1 MQYQTTVFGQLL
13 KVVSRPRFERLA
25 RRHAVGRRKR
35 ELSDW
40 AHFVT
45 MVLAQ
50 TGGARSLRDVER
62 YVERHPGV
70 KAHLDL
76 GAVRRSTLADANGT
90 RSAALFEDVAKLLS
104 SEAARG
110 RGRCAAVRLIDATRI
125 MAGRRVA
132 HWSSDG
138 GIKLHLVYEPESD
151 RPVCFAVTPERI
163 NDITAARTLPI
174 EPGATYV
181 FDKGYY
187 DFAFWAKLAASG
199 CRFVTRLKR
208 NSPVKIIAERPVRET
223 GAILFDRV
231 VRLSER
237 LSAQRRNPLNCAM
250 RCIGVR
256 ISSGREL
263 VLLSNDLASPAEAIA
278 DLYKTRWQVELFFK
292 WLKQN
297 LKIAHFLGTS
307 RNAVTI
313 QIMAAL
319 IAYLLIRIAQLR
331 AVTTLGLQAI
341 ARLIQPLALARR
353 CLGELLLP
361 PKPPPKSPQL
371 QLTFA
376 LPHA

>member
-13 KVVSRPRFERLA
+13 KVLSRARFERLA
-25 RRHAVGRRKR
+25 RRHAAGRRKR
-35 ELSDW
+35 QLSAW
-40 AHFVT
+40 SHLVA

-50 TGGARSLRDVER
+50 AGGARSLRDVER
-62 YVERHPGV
+62 YLERHPGV

-76 GAVRRSTLADANGT
+76 GAVRRSTLADANRT

-104 SEAARG
+104 GEVARG
-110 RGRCAAVRLIDATRI
+110 RCVRQAVHLIDATRI
-125 MAGRRVA
+125 LAGRRVA

-138 GIKLHLVYEPESD
+138 GIKLHLVYEAESAS
-151 RPVCFAVTPERI
+151 PVCFAVTPERI
-163 NDITAARTLPI
+163 NDITAARALPL

-187 DFAFWAKLAASG
+187 DFAFWAKLAESG

-208 NSPVKIIAERPVRET
+208 NSPVKVIAERPVPAA
-223 GAILFDRV
+223 GNILFDRV
-231 VRLSER
+231 VRLSDR
-237 LSAQRRNPLNCAM
+237 LAGARRNPLRHDV
-250 RCIGVR
+250 RCVGVR

-263 VLLSNDLASPAEAIA
+263 VLLSNDLTSSAKAIA
-278 DLYKTRWQVELFFK
+278 DLYKQRWQVELFFK

-331 AVTTLGLQAI
+331 AKTTLGLQAI
-341 ARLIQPLALARR
+341 ARLLQPLALTRR
-353 CLGELLLP
+353 CLAELLRP
-361 PKPPPKSPQL
+361 PQPPPLSLQL
-371 QLTFA
+371 QLS
-376 LPHA
+376 LWPKHA